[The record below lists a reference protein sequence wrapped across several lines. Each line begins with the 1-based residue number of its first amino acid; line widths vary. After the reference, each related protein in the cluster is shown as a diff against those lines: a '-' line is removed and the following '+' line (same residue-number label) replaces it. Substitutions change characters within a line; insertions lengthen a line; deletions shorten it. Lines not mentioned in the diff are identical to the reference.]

1 MSNSDFFSLFS
12 EDEPS
17 SESLT
22 SLFDIERV
30 PTVLADGDAQNT
42 LESLEDIFSHLT
54 FNPDESASLFNDSD
68 NSWEV
73 ISEEVSRSQEVSA
86 VSVLT
91 PPLLVEHQ
99 DLLQEI
105 SVYKQALSEAE
116 RQIEGQAR
124 RSQSTDQLIAQQAEE
139 LNKVQEHLAYTVAEF
154 QVYQEESQR
163 QQFQVETLAQNTATS
178 QSRTAEL
185 ERECSLLQEN
195 CEEKGHQIKV
205 LEQQLEEVRAR
216 LQRQQRYA
224 IQYKTALEQCL
235 AMPNLNPSSDLSNAI
250 ASLTGQVTPIQPWS
264 AQTITNETTPF
275 KFPDK
280 NDHPEV
286 NSPLPEI
293 TPVTTEN
300 SRLMPTDD
308 IWEINESQK
317 VIDPV
322 ETTISEPS
330 SLESTEPEPSPSKPI
345 EKSPSKRDRSFL
357 SFAIHPSEPK
367 SRRCVDLP
375 SFVRQPSVS
384 Q

>member
-22 SLFDIERV
+22 SLFDVERV
-30 PTVLADGDAQNT
+30 PSSLAEGEVQQN

-54 FNPDESASLFNDSD
+54 FNPDESAPLFNDSE
-68 NSWEV
+68 NLWEV
-73 ISEEVSRSQEVSA
+73 IPEEVSRSPEVSA

-105 SVYKQALSEAE
+105 SVYKEAITEAE
-116 RQIEGQAR
+116 RQLEAKTR

-139 LNKVQEHLAYTVAEF
+139 LSKVQEHLAYTVAEF
-154 QVYQEESQR
+154 QVYQEEAQR
-163 QQFQVETLAQNTATS
+163 QQLQVETLAQNSAAS

-235 AMPNLNPSSDLSNAI
+235 AMPNLNPSSDIAHAI

-280 NDHPEV
+280 NDHQDV
-286 NSPLPEI
+286 NSAIPEI
-293 TPVTTEN
+293 PLVTAEN
-300 SRLMPTDD
+300 SGLMPSDD
-308 IWEINESQK
+308 IWAINESQE
-317 VIDPV
+317 VINSV
-322 ETTISEPS
+322 ETTISES
-330 SLESTEPEPSPSKPI
+330 SIVESTEPETSPSKPI
-345 EKSPSKRDRSFL
+345 EKKSSKRDRSFL
-357 SFAIHPSEPK
+357 SFAIHPSESK

>member
-22 SLFDIERV
+22 SLFDVERV
-30 PTVLADGDAQNT
+30 PSSLAEGEVQQN

-54 FNPDESASLFNDSD
+54 FKTDESAPLFDDSE
-68 NSWEV
+68 NLWEV
-73 ISEEVSRSQEVSA
+73 IPEAVSRSPEVSA

-105 SVYKQALSEAE
+105 SVYKEAITEAE
-116 RQIEGQAR
+116 RQLEAKTR

-139 LNKVQEHLAYTVAEF
+139 LSKVQEHLAYTVAEF
-154 QVYQEESQR
+154 QVYQEEAQR
-163 QQFQVETLAQNTATS
+163 QQLQVETLTEKSAAS
-178 QSRTAEL
+178 QARTAEL

-205 LEQQLEEVRAR
+205 LEQQLEEVRTR

-235 AMPNLNPSSDLSNAI
+235 AMPNLNPSSDIANAI

-286 NSPLPEI
+286 NSPIPEI
-293 TPVTTEN
+293 TPVTAEN
-300 SRLMPTDD
+300 SGLMPSDD
-308 IWEINESQK
+308 IWEINDSQQ
-317 VIDPV
+317 VIASV
-322 ETTISEPS
+322 ETTIAES
-330 SLESTEPEPSPSKPI
+330 SLVESTEPETSASKPI

>member
-22 SLFDIERV
+22 SLFDVERV
-30 PTVLADGDAQNT
+30 PSSLVEGEVQQN

-54 FNPDESASLFNDSD
+54 FNPDESAPLFNDSE
-68 NSWEV
+68 NLWEV
-73 ISEEVSRSQEVSA
+73 IPEEVTRSPSFSEI
-86 VSVLT
+86 SVLT
-91 PPLLVEHQ
+91 PPFLVEHQ

-105 SVYKQALSEAE
+105 SVYKQALGEAE
-116 RQIEGQAR
+116 RQIQGQAR

-139 LNKVQEHLAYTVAEF
+139 LSKVQEHLAYTVAEF
-154 QVYQEESQR
+154 QVYQEDAQR
-163 QQFQVETLAQNTATS
+163 QQLQVETLAQNSATS

-205 LEQQLEEVRAR
+205 LEQQLEEVRTR

-235 AMPNLNPSSDLSNAI
+235 AMPNLNPSSDIANAI
-250 ASLTGQVTPIQPWS
+250 ASLTGQVRPIQPWS
-264 AQTITNETTPF
+264 AQTSTNESIPF

-280 NDHPEV
+280 NEHSELK
-286 NSPLPEI
+286 SLL
-293 TPVTTEN
+293 TEN
-300 SRLMPTDD
+300 APA
-308 IWEINESQK
+308 IAE
-317 VIDPV
+317 
-322 ETTISEPS
+322 ISEVTPEEPQEILAATQAPIPAETATLS
-330 SLESTEPEPSPSKPI
+330 EPETLPAKPI
-345 EKSPSKRDRSFL
+345 EKFPSKGDRSFL
-357 SFAIHPSEPK
+357 SFAIHPSESK
-367 SRRCVDLP
+367 NRRSVDLP
-375 SFVRQPSVS
+375 SFVRQPSVN

>member
-22 SLFDIERV
+22 SLFDVERV
-30 PTVLADGDAQNT
+30 PSSLAEGEAQQS

-54 FNPDESASLFNDSD
+54 FNPDDSAPLFNDAE
-68 NSWEV
+68 NSWGM
-73 ISEEVSRSQEVSA
+73 ISEEVARSQEVSA

-91 PPLLVEHQ
+91 PPLLVEHH

-116 RQIEGQAR
+116 RQLEGQSR
-124 RSQSTDQLIAQQAEE
+124 RSHSTDQLIAQQAEE
-139 LNKVQEHLAYTVAEF
+139 LSKVQEHLAYTVAEF
-154 QVYQEESQR
+154 QVYQEEAQR
-163 QQFQVETLAQNTATS
+163 QQLQVETLTEKSATS
-178 QSRTAEL
+178 QTRTAEL
-185 ERECSLLQEN
+185 ERECSLLQEV

-205 LEQQLEEVRAR
+205 LEKQLEEVRAR

-235 AMPNLNPSSDLSNAI
+235 ATPNLNPSSDIANAI

-264 AQTITNETTPF
+264 AQALTNETTPF

-280 NDHPEV
+280 NDHPDV
-286 NSPLPEI
+286 NSPIPEI
-293 TPVTTEN
+293 TPVMAEN
-300 SRLMPTDD
+300 SGLMPTDD
-308 IWEINESQK
+308 IWEINESQE
-317 VIDPV
+317 VIASV
-322 ETTISEPS
+322 ETTIAES
-330 SLESTEPEPSPSKPI
+330 SSVESTEPATSPSKPI

-357 SFAIHPSEPK
+357 SFAIHPSESK
-367 SRRCVDLP
+367 NRRCVDLP
-375 SFVRQPSVS
+375 SFVRQPSVN

>member
-22 SLFDIERV
+22 SLFDVERV
-30 PTVLADGDAQNT
+30 PSSLAEGEVQQN

-54 FNPDESASLFNDSD
+54 FNPDESAPLFNDSE
-68 NSWEV
+68 NLWEV
-73 ISEEVSRSQEVSA
+73 LPEEVSRSPEVSA

-105 SVYKQALSEAE
+105 SVYKQALGEAE
-116 RQIEGQAR
+116 RQLEAKTR

-139 LNKVQEHLAYTVAEF
+139 LSKVQEHLAYTVAEF
-154 QVYQEESQR
+154 QVYQEDAQR
-163 QQFQVETLAQNTATS
+163 QQLQVETLTERSATS
-178 QSRTAEL
+178 QARTAEL

-205 LEQQLEEVRAR
+205 LEQQLEEVRTR

-235 AMPNLNPSSDLSNAI
+235 AMPNLNPSSDIANAI
-250 ASLTGQVTPIQPWS
+250 ASLTGQVMPIQPWS

-286 NSPLPEI
+286 NSPIPEI

-300 SRLMPTDD
+300 SVLMPSDD
-308 IWEINESQK
+308 LWEINENQE

-322 ETTISEPS
+322 ETTIV
-330 SLESTEPEPSPSKPI
+330 ESTEPETSPSKPI
-345 EKSPSKRDRSFL
+345 EKLPSKRDRSFL

>member
-22 SLFDIERV
+22 SLFDVERV
-30 PTVLADGDAQNT
+30 PSSLAEGEVQQN

-54 FNPDESASLFNDSD
+54 FNPDESAPLFNDSE
-68 NSWEV
+68 NLWEV
-73 ISEEVSRSQEVSA
+73 IPEEIARSPEVSA

-105 SVYKQALSEAE
+105 SVYKQALGEAE
-116 RQIEGQAR
+116 RQLEAKTR

-139 LNKVQEHLAYTVAEF
+139 LSKVQEHLAYTVAEF
-154 QVYQEESQR
+154 QVYQEEAQR
-163 QQFQVETLAQNTATS
+163 QQFQVETLAQNSATS
-178 QSRTAEL
+178 QARTAEL

-205 LEQQLEEVRAR
+205 LEQQLEEVRTR

-235 AMPNLNPSSDLSNAI
+235 AMPNLNPSSDIANAI

-264 AQTITNETTPF
+264 AQTLTHETTPF

-280 NDHPEV
+280 NDHSEQ
-286 NSPLPEI
+286 NSPIPEI

-300 SRLMPTDD
+300 SVLMPSDD
-308 IWEINESQK
+308 LWEINENQE

-322 ETTISEPS
+322 ETTIV
-330 SLESTEPEPSPSKPI
+330 ESTETETSPSKPI
-345 EKSPSKRDRSFL
+345 EKKSSKRDRSFL

>member
-22 SLFDIERV
+22 SLFDVERV
-30 PTVLADGDAQNT
+30 PSSLAEGEAQQS

-54 FNPDESASLFNDSD
+54 FNPDESAPLFNDSE
-68 NSWEV
+68 NLWEV
-73 ISEEVSRSQEVSA
+73 IPEEVSRSQEVSA

-105 SVYKQALSEAE
+105 SVYKEAITEAE
-116 RQIEGQAR
+116 RQLEAKTR

-139 LNKVQEHLAYTVAEF
+139 LSKVQEHLAYTVAEF
-154 QVYQEESQR
+154 QVYQEEAQR
-163 QQFQVETLAQNTATS
+163 QQFQVETLAQNSATS
-178 QSRTAEL
+178 QARTAEL

-205 LEQQLEEVRAR
+205 LEQQLEEVRTR

-235 AMPNLNPSSDLSNAI
+235 AMPNLNPSSDIAHAI

-264 AQTITNETTPF
+264 AQTITNETTTF

-280 NDHPEV
+280 NDPPEV
-286 NSPLPEI
+286 NSPIPEI
-293 TPVTTEN
+293 TPVMAEN
-300 SRLMPTDD
+300 AGLITTDD
-308 IWEINESQK
+308 IWEIHESQE
-317 VIDPV
+317 VIASV
-322 ETTISEPS
+322 ETTIAES
-330 SLESTEPEPSPSKPI
+330 SSVESTEPATSPSKPI

>member
-12 EDEPS
+12 EEEPS

-30 PTVLADGDAQNT
+30 PSSLAEGEVQQS

-54 FNPDESASLFNDSD
+54 FTTDESAPLFDDSE
-68 NSWEV
+68 NSWGV
-73 ISEEVSRSQEVSA
+73 ISEEGARSQEVSA

-91 PPLLVEHQ
+91 PPFLVEHQ
-99 DLLQEI
+99 DLLQEL

-116 RQIEGQAR
+116 RQLEGQAR
-124 RSQSTDQLIAQQAEE
+124 RSQSADQLIAQQAEE
-139 LNKVQEHLAYTVAEF
+139 LSKVQEHLAYTVAEF
-154 QVYQEESQR
+154 QVYREEAQR
-163 QQFQVETLAQNTATS
+163 QQFQVESLTEKTVTS
-178 QSRTAEL
+178 QARTAEL
-185 ERECSLLQEN
+185 ERECSLLQEF

-235 AMPNLNPSSDLSNAI
+235 ATPNLNPSSDIAHAI

-264 AQTITNETTPF
+264 AQTQTNETTPF

-280 NDHPEV
+280 NTPQELNPAIAQIPVVTAESAEV
-286 NSPLPEI
+286 A
-293 TPVTTEN
+293 PVDE
-300 SRLMPTDD
+300 
-308 IWEINESQK
+308 IWESNESPEM
-317 VIDPV
+317 IAPPPTAITELSPV
-322 ETTISEPS
+322 A
-330 SLESTEPEPSPSKPI
+330 LAEPETPPSKPI
-345 EKSPSKRDRSFL
+345 EKIPSQRDRSFL

>member
-12 EDEPS
+12 EDEPLS
-17 SESLT
+17 DSLT

-30 PTVLADGDAQNT
+30 PSSLPDGEAQQS

-54 FNPDESASLFNDSD
+54 FNPDESALLLSDSE
-68 NSWEV
+68 NFQER
-73 ISEEVSRSQEVSA
+73 ISEGGSRSLEVSA
-86 VSVLT
+86 ISVLT
-91 PPLLVEHQ
+91 PPLLVEHE

-116 RQIEGQAR
+116 RQVEGQAR
-124 RSQSTDQLIAQQAEE
+124 RSQSTDQLIVQQAEE
-139 LNKVQEHLAYTVAEF
+139 LSKVQEHLAYTVAEF

-163 QQFQVETLAQNTATS
+163 QQFQVETLAQNSATS

-264 AQTITNETTPF
+264 AQTSTHESIPF
-275 KFPDK
+275 KFTDK
-280 NDHPEV
+280 NDYSELKSPPVE
-286 NSPLPEI
+286 NSPTIAEIAEVTPEEPQEI
-293 TPVTTEN
+293 LAATEA
-300 SRLMPTDD
+300 P
-308 IWEINESQK
+308 I
-317 VIDPV
+317 PA
-322 ETTISEPS
+322 ETAPLSEPE
-330 SLESTEPEPSPSKPI
+330 SLPAKPI
-345 EKSPSKRDRSFL
+345 EKLPSKRDRSFL

>member
-12 EDEPS
+12 EDEPLS
-17 SESLT
+17 DSLT

-30 PTVLADGDAQNT
+30 PSSLPDGEAQQS

-54 FNPDESASLFNDSD
+54 FNPDESALLLSDSE
-68 NSWEV
+68 NFQER
-73 ISEEVSRSQEVSA
+73 ISEGGSRSLEVSA
-86 VSVLT
+86 ISVLT
-91 PPLLVEHQ
+91 PPLLVEHE

-124 RSQSTDQLIAQQAEE
+124 RSQNTDQLIVQQAEE
-139 LNKVQEHLAYTVAEF
+139 LSKVQEHLAYTVAEF
-154 QVYQEESQR
+154 QVYQEEAQR
-163 QQFQVETLAQNTATS
+163 QQFQVEILAEKSAAS
-178 QSRTAEL
+178 QARTAEL
-185 ERECSLLQEN
+185 ERECSLLQEV

-205 LEQQLEEVRAR
+205 LEQQLEEVRTR

-235 AMPNLNPSSDLSNAI
+235 ATPNLNPSSDLSNAI

-264 AQTITNETTPF
+264 AQPLTNETTPF

-280 NDHPEV
+280 NDHQELITQK
-286 NSPLPEI
+286 PLVTAGSSGVTPVDEIWESNESLEI
-293 TPVTTEN
+293 TA
-300 SRLMPTDD
+300 PTPTA
-308 IWEINESQK
+308 SA
-317 VIDPV
+317 
-322 ETTISEPS
+322 EPS
-330 SLESTEPEPSPSKPI
+330 PVPLAEAETAPSKPI
-345 EKSPSKRDRSFL
+345 EKIPSKRDRSFL

>member
-22 SLFDIERV
+22 SLFDVERV
-30 PTVLADGDAQNT
+30 PSSLAEGEVQQN

-54 FNPDESASLFNDSD
+54 FNPDESAPLFNDSE
-68 NSWEV
+68 NLWEV
-73 ISEEVSRSQEVSA
+73 IPEAVSRSPEVSA

-99 DLLQEI
+99 DLRQEI
-105 SVYKQALSEAE
+105 SVYKEAITEAE
-116 RQIEGQAR
+116 RQLEAKTR

-139 LNKVQEHLAYTVAEF
+139 LSKVQEHLAYTVAEF
-154 QVYQEESQR
+154 QVYREEAQR
-163 QQFQVETLAQNTATS
+163 QQLQVETLTEKTVTS
-178 QSRTAEL
+178 QARTAEL
-185 ERECSLLQEN
+185 ERECSLLQEF

-205 LEQQLEEVRAR
+205 LEQQLEEVRTR

-235 AMPNLNPSSDLSNAI
+235 AMPNLNPSSDIAHAI

-286 NSPLPEI
+286 NSPIPEI
-293 TPVTTEN
+293 TPVTAEN
-300 SRLMPTDD
+300 SGLMPSDD
-308 IWEINESQK
+308 IWAINESQE

-322 ETTISEPS
+322 ETTISES
-330 SLESTEPEPSPSKPI
+330 SLVESTEPETSPSKPI
-345 EKSPSKRDRSFL
+345 EKKSSKRDRSFL

>member
-22 SLFDIERV
+22 SLFDVERV
-30 PTVLADGDAQNT
+30 PSSLAEGEVQQN

-54 FNPDESASLFNDSD
+54 FNPDESAPLFNDSE
-68 NSWEV
+68 NLWEV
-73 ISEEVSRSQEVSA
+73 IPEEVSRSPEVSA

-91 PPLLVEHQ
+91 PPLLVQHQ

-105 SVYKQALSEAE
+105 SVYKEALTEAE
-116 RQIEGQAR
+116 RQLEAKTR
-124 RSQSTDQLIAQQAEE
+124 RSQSTDKLIAQQAEE

-154 QVYQEESQR
+154 QVYQEEAQR
-163 QQFQVETLAQNTATS
+163 QQFQVETLAQNSAAS
-178 QSRTAEL
+178 QTRTAEL

-205 LEQQLEEVRAR
+205 LEQQLEEVRTR

-235 AMPNLNPSSDLSNAI
+235 AMPNLNPSSDIANAI

-264 AQTITNETTPF
+264 AQASTNESIPFKFTDKNDCSELNSPLAENTTAIAEIAEVTPEQPQEILASTEAPIPAETTP
-275 KFPDK
+275 
-280 NDHPEV
+280 
-286 NSPLPEI
+286 L
-293 TPVTTEN
+293 
-300 SRLMPTDD
+300 
-308 IWEINESQK
+308 
-317 VIDPV
+317 
-322 ETTISEPS
+322 SEP
-330 SLESTEPEPSPSKPI
+330 ETIPAKPI
-345 EKSPSKRDRSFL
+345 EKLPSKRDRSFL

-367 SRRCVDLP
+367 IRRCVDLP
-375 SFVRQPSVS
+375 RFVRQPSVN

>member
-22 SLFDIERV
+22 SLFDVERV
-30 PTVLADGDAQNT
+30 PSSLAEGEVQQN

-54 FNPDESASLFNDSD
+54 FKTDESAPLFDDSE
-68 NSWEV
+68 NLWEV
-73 ISEEVSRSQEVSA
+73 IPEAVSRSQEVST

-105 SVYKQALSEAE
+105 LVYKEAITEAE
-116 RQIEGQAR
+116 RQLEAKTR

-139 LNKVQEHLAYTVAEF
+139 LSKVQEHLAYTVAEF

-163 QQFQVETLAQNTATS
+163 QQLQVETLTAKSATS
-178 QSRTAEL
+178 QARTAEL

-205 LEQQLEEVRAR
+205 LEQQLEEVRTR

-235 AMPNLNPSSDLSNAI
+235 AMPNLNPSSDIAHAI
-250 ASLTGQVTPIQPWS
+250 ASLTGQITPIQPWS
-264 AQTITNETTPF
+264 AQTIANETTPF

-280 NDHPEV
+280 HTPQELNPAI
-286 NSPLPEI
+286 PEI
-293 TPVTTEN
+293 TPVTAEN
-300 SRLMPTDD
+300 SGLMPTDD
-308 IWEINESQK
+308 IWEINENQE

-322 ETTISEPS
+322 ETTIV
-330 SLESTEPEPSPSKPI
+330 ESTEPETSPSKPI
-345 EKSPSKRDRSFL
+345 EKKSSKRDRSFL
-357 SFAIHPSEPK
+357 SFAIHPAEPK

-375 SFVRQPSVS
+375 RFVRQPSVS

>member
-12 EDEPS
+12 EEEPS

-30 PTVLADGDAQNT
+30 PSSLAEGEVQQS

-54 FNPDESASLFNDSD
+54 FTTDESAPLFDDSE
-68 NSWEV
+68 NSWGV
-73 ISEEVSRSQEVSA
+73 ISEEGARSQEVSA

-91 PPLLVEHQ
+91 PPFLVEHQ
-99 DLLQEI
+99 DLLQEL

-116 RQIEGQAR
+116 RQLEGQAR
-124 RSQSTDQLIAQQAEE
+124 RSQSADQLIAQQAEE
-139 LNKVQEHLAYTVAEF
+139 LSKVQEHLAYTVAEF
-154 QVYQEESQR
+154 QVYREEAQR
-163 QQFQVETLAQNTATS
+163 QQFQVESLTEKTVTS
-178 QSRTAEL
+178 QARTAEL
-185 ERECSLLQEN
+185 ERECSLLQEF

-235 AMPNLNPSSDLSNAI
+235 ATPNLNPSSDIAHAI

-264 AQTITNETTPF
+264 AQTQTNETTPF

-280 NDHPEV
+280 NTPQELNPAIAQIPVVTAESAEV
-286 NSPLPEI
+286 A
-293 TPVTTEN
+293 PVDE
-300 SRLMPTDD
+300 
-308 IWEINESQK
+308 IWESNESPEMI
-317 VIDPV
+317 VPPPTAV
-322 ETTISEPS
+322 TEPS
-330 SLESTEPEPSPSKPI
+330 PVALAEPETPPSKPI
-345 EKSPSKRDRSFL
+345 EKIPSQRDRSFL

>member
-30 PTVLADGDAQNT
+30 PSISADGEAQQS

-54 FNPDESASLFNDSD
+54 FMTDDSASLFN
-68 NSWEV
+68 NSENLWEV
-73 ISEEVSRSQEVSA
+73 ISEEGSRSQEVSA

-105 SVYKQALSEAE
+105 SIYKQALSEAE
-116 RQIEGQAR
+116 RQIENQAR

-154 QVYQEESQR
+154 QVYQEEAQR
-163 QQFQVETLAQNTATS
+163 QQFQVETLAQNSATS
-178 QSRTAEL
+178 QTRTAEL
-185 ERECSLLQEN
+185 ERECSLLQET
-195 CEEKGHQIKV
+195 CEEKGHQIK
-205 LEQQLEEVRAR
+205 LLGQQLEEVRAR

-235 AMPNLNPSSDLSNAI
+235 SMPNLNPSSDLTNAI
-250 ASLTGQVTPIQPWS
+250 SSLTGQVTPIQPWS
-264 AQTITNETTPF
+264 AQDSTNESIPF
-275 KFPDK
+275 KFTDK
-280 NDHPEV
+280 NDCSEL
-286 NSPLPEI
+286 NSPLA
-293 TPVTTEN
+293 EN
-300 SRLMPTDD
+300 T
-308 IWEINESQK
+308 
-317 VIDPV
+317 
-322 ETTISEPS
+322 TTIAEIAEVTPEEPQEILASTEAPIPAETASLSEPET
-330 SLESTEPEPSPSKPI
+330 LPAKPTEKF
-345 EKSPSKRDRSFL
+345 PSKRDRSFL

-375 SFVRQPSVS
+375 RFVRQPSVS

>member
-22 SLFDIERV
+22 SLFDVERV
-30 PTVLADGDAQNT
+30 PSSLAEGEVQQN

-54 FNPDESASLFNDSD
+54 FNPDESAPLFNDSE
-68 NSWEV
+68 NLWEV
-73 ISEEVSRSQEVSA
+73 IPEEVSRSPEVTA

-105 SVYKQALSEAE
+105 SVYKEAITEAE
-116 RQIEGQAR
+116 RQLEAKTR

-139 LNKVQEHLAYTVAEF
+139 LSKVQEHLAYTVAEF
-154 QVYQEESQR
+154 QVYQEEAQR
-163 QQFQVETLAQNTATS
+163 QQLQVETLTEKSATS
-178 QSRTAEL
+178 QARTAEL

-264 AQTITNETTPF
+264 AQTSTNESIPF
-275 KFPDK
+275 KFTDK
-280 NDHPEV
+280 NDYSELKSPLVE
-286 NSPLPEI
+286 NSPAIAEISEVTPEEPQEILTATEAPIPAETALLSEPEI
-293 TPVTTEN
+293 LPAKT
-300 SRLMPTDD
+300 
-308 IWEINESQK
+308 
-317 VIDPV
+317 
-322 ETTISEPS
+322 
-330 SLESTEPEPSPSKPI
+330 I
-345 EKSPSKRDRSFL
+345 EKLPSKRDRSFL

>member
-22 SLFDIERV
+22 SLFDVERV
-30 PTVLADGDAQNT
+30 PSSLAEGEVQQN

-54 FNPDESASLFNDSD
+54 FNPDESAPLFNDSE
-68 NSWEV
+68 NLWEV
-73 ISEEVSRSQEVSA
+73 IPEEVSRSQEVSA

-116 RQIEGQAR
+116 RQLEGQSR

-139 LNKVQEHLAYTVAEF
+139 LSKVQEHLAYTVAEF
-154 QVYQEESQR
+154 QVYQEEAQR
-163 QQFQVETLAQNTATS
+163 QQFQVEILAEKSAAS
-178 QSRTAEL
+178 QARTAEL
-185 ERECSLLQEN
+185 ERECSLLQEA
-195 CEEKGHQIKV
+195 CEEKGHQIK
-205 LEQQLEEVRAR
+205 LLGQQLEEVRAR

-224 IQYKTALEQCL
+224 IQYKTALEQCW
-235 AMPNLNPSSDLSNAI
+235 ATPNLNPSSDLSNAI

-280 NDHPEV
+280 NTPQDLITQKPLVTAESSEV
-286 NSPLPEI
+286 APVDEI
-293 TPVTTEN
+293 WDSKEN
-300 SRLMPTDD
+300 LEMIVPPST
-308 IWEINESQK
+308 
-317 VIDPV
+317 VI
-322 ETTISEPS
+322 TEPS
-330 SLESTEPEPSPSKPI
+330 PVALTEPETSPSKPI
-345 EKSPSKRDRSFL
+345 EKTPSKRDRSFL
-357 SFAIHPSEPK
+357 SFAIHPSESK
-367 SRRCVDLP
+367 NRRCVDLP
-375 SFVRQPSVS
+375 SFVRQPSVN

>member
-1 MSNSDFFSLFS
+1 M
-12 EDEPS
+12 
-17 SESLT
+17 T

-30 PTVLADGDAQNT
+30 PSSLAEGEVQQS

-54 FNPDESASLFNDSD
+54 FTTDESAPLFDDSE
-68 NSWEV
+68 NSWRV
-73 ISEEVSRSQEVSA
+73 ISEEVARSQEVSA

-91 PPLLVEHQ
+91 PPFLVEHQ
-99 DLLQEI
+99 DLLQEL

-116 RQIEGQAR
+116 RQLEGQAR
-124 RSQSTDQLIAQQAEE
+124 RSQSADQLIAQQAEE
-139 LNKVQEHLAYTVAEF
+139 LSKVQEHLAYTVAEF
-154 QVYQEESQR
+154 QVYREEAQR
-163 QQFQVETLAQNTATS
+163 QQFQVETLTEKTVTS
-178 QSRTAEL
+178 QARTAEL
-185 ERECSLLQEN
+185 ERECSLLQEF

-235 AMPNLNPSSDLSNAI
+235 ATPNLNPSSDIAHAI

-264 AQTITNETTPF
+264 TQTLTNETTPF

-280 NDHPEV
+280 HTPQELNPAIAQIPVVTAESSEIAPVDEIWASNKSPEMIV
-286 NSPLPEI
+286 PPPTAI
-293 TPVTTEN
+293 T
-300 SRLMPTDD
+300 
-308 IWEINESQK
+308 
-317 VIDPV
+317 
-322 ETTISEPS
+322 
-330 SLESTEPEPSPSKPI
+330 EPSPVDLAEPETPSSKPI
-345 EKSPSKRDRSFL
+345 EKIPSQSDRSFL

>member
-22 SLFDIERV
+22 SLFDVERV
-30 PTVLADGDAQNT
+30 PSSFVEGEVQQS

-54 FNPDESASLFNDSD
+54 FNPDESAPLFNDTE
-68 NSWEV
+68 NSWGV
-73 ISEEVSRSQEVSA
+73 IPEEVSRSQEVSA

-116 RQIEGQAR
+116 RQLEGQSR
-124 RSQSTDQLIAQQAEE
+124 RSQSADQLIAQQAEE
-139 LNKVQEHLAYTVAEF
+139 LSKVQEHLAYTVAEF
-154 QVYQEESQR
+154 QVYQEEAQR
-163 QQFQVETLAQNTATS
+163 QQLQVETLTEKSATS
-178 QSRTAEL
+178 QTRTAEL

-205 LEQQLEEVRAR
+205 LEKQLEEVRAR

-235 AMPNLNPSSDLSNAI
+235 AMPNLNPSSDIANAI

-264 AQTITNETTPF
+264 AQTITNETTTF

-280 NDHPEV
+280 NDPPEV
-286 NSPLPEI
+286 NSPIPEI
-293 TPVTTEN
+293 TPVMAEN
-300 SRLMPTDD
+300 AGLITTDD
-308 IWEINESQK
+308 IWEINESQE
-317 VIDPV
+317 VIASV
-322 ETTISEPS
+322 ETTIAES
-330 SLESTEPEPSPSKPI
+330 SSVESTEPATSPSKLI

-375 SFVRQPSVS
+375 SFVRQPSVNP
-384 Q
+384 

>member
-22 SLFDIERV
+22 SLFDVERV
-30 PTVLADGDAQNT
+30 PSISADGETQQS

-54 FNPDESASLFNDSD
+54 FNPDESVPLFNDSE
-68 NSWEV
+68 NLGEV
-73 ISEEVSRSQEVSA
+73 IPEEVSRSPEVSA

-105 SVYKQALSEAE
+105 SVYKEAITEAE
-116 RQIEGQAR
+116 RQLEAKTR

-139 LNKVQEHLAYTVAEF
+139 LSKVQEHLAYTVAEF
-154 QVYQEESQR
+154 QVYQEEAQR
-163 QQFQVETLAQNTATS
+163 QQLQVETLTEKSATS
-178 QSRTAEL
+178 QARTAEL

-235 AMPNLNPSSDLSNAI
+235 AMPNLNPSSDIANAI

-280 NDHPEV
+280 NDPPEV
-286 NSPLPEI
+286 NSPIPEI
-293 TPVTTEN
+293 TPVTAEN
-300 SRLMPTDD
+300 SGLMPTDD
-308 IWEINESQK
+308 IWEINESQE
-317 VIDPV
+317 VIASV
-322 ETTISEPS
+322 ETTISES
-330 SLESTEPEPSPSKPI
+330 SSVESTEPATSPSKTI

>member
-22 SLFDIERV
+22 SLFDVERV
-30 PTVLADGDAQNT
+30 PSSLAEGEVQQN

-54 FNPDESASLFNDSD
+54 FKTDESAPLFNDSE
-68 NSWEV
+68 NLWEV
-73 ISEEVSRSQEVSA
+73 IPEEVSRSPEVSA

-91 PPLLVEHQ
+91 PPLLVENQ

-105 SVYKQALSEAE
+105 SVYKEAITEAE
-116 RQIEGQAR
+116 RQLEAKTR

-139 LNKVQEHLAYTVAEF
+139 LSKVQEHLAYTVAEF
-154 QVYQEESQR
+154 QVYQEEAQR
-163 QQFQVETLAQNTATS
+163 QQLQVETLVEKSATS
-178 QSRTAEL
+178 QARTAEL

-264 AQTITNETTPF
+264 AQTSTHESIPF
-275 KFPDK
+275 KFTDK
-280 NDHPEV
+280 NDYSELKSPPVE
-286 NSPLPEI
+286 NSPTIAEIAEVTPEEPQEI
-293 TPVTTEN
+293 LAATEA
-300 SRLMPTDD
+300 P
-308 IWEINESQK
+308 I
-317 VIDPV
+317 PA
-322 ETTISEPS
+322 ETAPLSEPE
-330 SLESTEPEPSPSKPI
+330 SLPAKPI
-345 EKSPSKRDRSFL
+345 EKLPSKRDRSFL

>member
-22 SLFDIERV
+22 SLFDVERV
-30 PTVLADGDAQNT
+30 PSSLAEGEVQQN

-54 FNPDESASLFNDSD
+54 FKTDESAPLFNDSE
-68 NSWEV
+68 NLWEV
-73 ISEEVSRSQEVSA
+73 IPEEVSRSQEVSA

-105 SVYKQALSEAE
+105 SVYKEAITEAE
-116 RQIEGQAR
+116 RQLEAKTR

-139 LNKVQEHLAYTVAEF
+139 LSKVQEHLAYTVAEF
-154 QVYQEESQR
+154 QVYQEEAQR
-163 QQFQVETLAQNTATS
+163 QQLQVETLTEKSAAS
-178 QSRTAEL
+178 QARTAEL

-205 LEQQLEEVRAR
+205 LEQQLEEVRTR

-235 AMPNLNPSSDLSNAI
+235 AMPNLNPSSDIAHAI

-280 NDHPEV
+280 NEPPEQ
-286 NSPLPEI
+286 NSPIPEI
-293 TPVTTEN
+293 TPVMAEN
-300 SRLMPTDD
+300 SGLMPSDD
-308 IWEINESQK
+308 IWAINESQE
-317 VIDPV
+317 VINSV
-322 ETTISEPS
+322 ETTISES
-330 SLESTEPEPSPSKPI
+330 SIVESTEPETSPSKPI
-345 EKSPSKRDRSFL
+345 EKKSSKRDRSFL

>member
-17 SESLT
+17 SESLN

-30 PTVLADGDAQNT
+30 PTILADEDAQNT

-54 FNPDESASLFNDSD
+54 FMTDESAPLFDDSE

-73 ISEEVSRSQEVSA
+73 ISEEVSRSPSFSEI
-86 VSVLT
+86 SVLT

-105 SVYKQALSEAE
+105 SVYKQALGEAE
-116 RQIEGQAR
+116 RQIEAQAR

-163 QQFQVETLAQNTATS
+163 QQFQVETLAQNSAKS

-264 AQTITNETTPF
+264 AQTSTHESIPF
-275 KFPDK
+275 KFTDK
-280 NDHPEV
+280 NDCSDLNVPLAK
-286 NSPLPEI
+286 NSPAIAE
-293 TPVTTEN
+293 
-300 SRLMPTDD
+300 
-308 IWEINESQK
+308 
-317 VIDPV
+317 
-322 ETTISEPS
+322 ISEVTSEEPQEIFAQTAP
-330 SLESTEPEPSPSKPI
+330 LNEPETLPAKPI
-345 EKSPSKRDRSFL
+345 EKLPSKRDRSFL

>member
-12 EDEPS
+12 EDETS

-22 SLFDIERV
+22 SLFDVERV
-30 PTVLADGDAQNT
+30 PSSLAEGEVQQN

-54 FNPDESASLFNDSD
+54 FNPDESAPLFNDSE
-68 NSWEV
+68 NLWEV
-73 ISEEVSRSQEVSA
+73 IPEEVSRSPEVSA

-91 PPLLVEHQ
+91 PTLLVEHQ

-105 SVYKQALSEAE
+105 SVYKEVITEAE
-116 RQIEGQAR
+116 RQLEAKTR

-139 LNKVQEHLAYTVAEF
+139 LSKVQEHLAYTVAAF
-154 QVYQEESQR
+154 QVYQEEAQR
-163 QQFQVETLAQNTATS
+163 QQLQVETLTEKSATS
-178 QSRTAEL
+178 QARTAEL

-205 LEQQLEEVRAR
+205 LEQQLEEVRTR

-235 AMPNLNPSSDLSNAI
+235 AMPNLNPSSDIAHAI

-280 NDHPEV
+280 NDHPEQ
-286 NSPLPEI
+286 NSPFPEI
-293 TPVTTEN
+293 TPVMAEN
-300 SRLMPTDD
+300 SGLMPSDD
-308 IWEINESQK
+308 IWEIHESQE
-317 VIDPV
+317 VIASV

-330 SLESTEPEPSPSKPI
+330 SLESTEPKPSPSKPI
-345 EKSPSKRDRSFL
+345 ENFPSKRDRSFL

>member
-17 SESLT
+17 SQSLT

-30 PTVLADGDAQNT
+30 PSSLAEGEVQQN

-54 FNPDESASLFNDSD
+54 FNPDESAPLFNDSE
-68 NSWEV
+68 NLWEV
-73 ISEEVSRSQEVSA
+73 IPEEVSRSQEVSA

-105 SVYKQALSEAE
+105 AVYKQALGEAE

-163 QQFQVETLAQNTATS
+163 QQFQVETLAQNSATS
-178 QSRTAEL
+178 QTRTAEL

-195 CEEKGHQIKV
+195 CEKKGHQIKV

-235 AMPNLNPSSDLSNAI
+235 AMPNLNPSSDLTNAI

-264 AQTITNETTPF
+264 AQTLSNETTPF

-280 NDHPEV
+280 HTPQELNPAI
-286 NSPLPEI
+286 PEI
-293 TPVTTEN
+293 PLVTTEN
-300 SRLMPTDD
+300 SELMPTDD
-308 IWEINESQK
+308 IWEINESQE

-322 ETTISEPS
+322 ETTISESS
-330 SLESTEPEPSPSKPI
+330 SLESTEPETLPSKPI
-345 EKSPSKRDRSFL
+345 EKKSSKRDRSFL

-367 SRRCVDLP
+367 IRRCVDLP
-375 SFVRQPSVS
+375 RFVRQPSVN

>member
-22 SLFDIERV
+22 SLFDVELV
-30 PTVLADGDAQNT
+30 PSSLSEGEAQQS

-54 FNPDESASLFNDSD
+54 FNPDESAPLFNDAE
-68 NSWEV
+68 NSWGV
-73 ISEEVSRSQEVSA
+73 ITEEVSRSQEVST

-116 RQIEGQAR
+116 RQLEGQSR

-154 QVYQEESQR
+154 QVYQEEAQR
-163 QQFQVETLAQNTATS
+163 QQLQVETLTEKSATS
-178 QSRTAEL
+178 QARTAEL
-185 ERECSLLQEN
+185 ERECSLLQEV

-205 LEQQLEEVRAR
+205 LEKQLEEVRAR

-264 AQTITNETTPF
+264 AQNSTHESIPF
-275 KFPDK
+275 KFTDK
-280 NDHPEV
+280 NDYSELKSPPVE
-286 NSPLPEI
+286 NSPAIAETSEVTPEEPQEI
-293 TPVTTEN
+293 LAATEA
-300 SRLMPTDD
+300 PIPAETD
-308 IWEINESQK
+308 
-317 VIDPV
+317 PL
-322 ETTISEPS
+322 SEPET
-330 SLESTEPEPSPSKPI
+330 LPAKPI
-345 EKSPSKRDRSFL
+345 EKLPSKRDRSFL
-357 SFAIHPSEPK
+357 SFAIHPSEAK

-375 SFVRQPSVS
+375 SFVRQPSVN

>member
-30 PTVLADGDAQNT
+30 PTVLGDGDAQNT

-54 FNPDESASLFNDSD
+54 FMTDESAPLFD
-68 NSWEV
+68 NSENSWGV

-105 SVYKQALSEAE
+105 SVYKQTLSEAE

-139 LNKVQEHLAYTVAEF
+139 LSKVQEHLAYTVAEF

-163 QQFQVETLAQNTATS
+163 QQFQVETLAQNSATS

-264 AQTITNETTPF
+264 AQISTHESIPF
-275 KFPDK
+275 KFTDK
-280 NDHPEV
+280 NDYSELKSPLTE
-286 NSPLPEI
+286 NSPAIAEIAEI
-293 TPVTTEN
+293 TPEEPQEILAATEA
-300 SRLMPTDD
+300 P
-308 IWEINESQK
+308 I
-317 VIDPV
+317 PA
-322 ETTISEPS
+322 ETAPLSEPE
-330 SLESTEPEPSPSKPI
+330 SLPAKPI
-345 EKSPSKRDRSFL
+345 EKLPSKRDRSLF
-357 SFAIHPSEPK
+357 SFAIHPSESK
-367 SRRCVDLP
+367 NRRCVDLP
-375 SFVRQPSVS
+375 SFVRQSSVN

>member
-22 SLFDIERV
+22 SLFDVERV
-30 PTVLADGDAQNT
+30 PSSLGEGEVQQS

-54 FNPDESASLFNDSD
+54 FNPDESAPLFNDSE
-68 NSWEV
+68 NLWEV
-73 ISEEVSRSQEVSA
+73 IPEEVSRSPEVST

-91 PPLLVEHQ
+91 PTLLVEHQ

-116 RQIEGQAR
+116 RQLEGQAR

-139 LNKVQEHLAYTVAEF
+139 LSKVQEHLAYTVAEF

-163 QQFQVETLAQNTATS
+163 QQFQVEILAEKSAAS
-178 QSRTAEL
+178 QARTAEL
-185 ERECSLLQEN
+185 ERECSLLQEA
-195 CEEKGHQIKV
+195 CEEKGHQIK
-205 LEQQLEEVRAR
+205 LLGQQLEEVRAR

-235 AMPNLNPSSDLSNAI
+235 AMPNLNPSSDIAHAI

-280 NDHPEV
+280 NEPPEQ
-286 NSPLPEI
+286 NSPIPEI
-293 TPVTTEN
+293 TPVMAEN
-300 SRLMPTDD
+300 AELMPSDD
-308 IWEINESQK
+308 IWAINESQE
-317 VIDPV
+317 VITSV

-330 SLESTEPEPSPSKPI
+330 SLESIEPEPSPSKPI
-345 EKSPSKRDRSFL
+345 EKKSSKRDRSFL
-357 SFAIHPSEPK
+357 SFAIHPSESK
-367 SRRCVDLP
+367 NRRCVDLP
-375 SFVRQPSVS
+375 SFVRQPSVN

>member
-22 SLFDIERV
+22 SLFDVERV
-30 PTVLADGDAQNT
+30 PSSLAEGEVQQN

-54 FNPDESASLFNDSD
+54 FKTDESAPLFNDSE
-68 NSWEV
+68 NLWEV
-73 ISEEVSRSQEVSA
+73 IPEEVSRSPEVSA

-91 PPLLVEHQ
+91 PPLLVENQ

-105 SVYKQALSEAE
+105 SVYKEAITEAE
-116 RQIEGQAR
+116 RQLEAKTR

-139 LNKVQEHLAYTVAEF
+139 LSKVQEHLAYTVAEF
-154 QVYQEESQR
+154 QVYQEEAQR
-163 QQFQVETLAQNTATS
+163 QQLQVETLVEKSATS
-178 QSRTAEL
+178 QARTAEL

-235 AMPNLNPSSDLSNAI
+235 AMPNLNPSSDIAHAI

-280 NDHPEV
+280 NEPPEQ
-286 NSPLPEI
+286 NSPIPEI
-293 TPVTTEN
+293 TPVMAEN
-300 SRLMPTDD
+300 SGLMPSDD
-308 IWEINESQK
+308 IWAINESQE
-317 VIDPV
+317 VINSV
-322 ETTISEPS
+322 KTTIAES
-330 SLESTEPEPSPSKPI
+330 SSVESTEPATSPSKSI